1 MYIYKLETL
10 ANKIEKAKLPPN
22 GIKDNKLH
30 LNQACTSTTNN
41 YLRQNS
47 AETFSI
53 NKSIELRIAT
63 PKDRT
68 WAVKS

>member
-10 ANKIEKAKLPPN
+10 ANKIEEAKLPPN

-30 LNQACTSTTNN
+30 LNQHYIGTKNN

-47 AETFSI
+47 AEIFSI
-53 NKSIELRIAT
+53 NKPIELRIAT

-68 WAVKS
+68 CAVKS